1 MRPVGIAA
9 DRGRHL
15 GRYCY
20 FNRSAFRPV
29 GIQDVSQCCLYRYG
43 VNACR
48 MSTKCRARS
57 SVRGRPRY
65 TLSLGYTV
73 LDCVKEDV
81 EAAVGDGSMLNP
93 MIRFTA
99 FVRLRDNDQ
108 H

>member
-1 MRPVGIAA
+1 MPAE
-9 DRGRHL
+9 
-15 GRYCY
+15 
-20 FNRSAFRPV
+20 
-29 GIQDVSQCCLYRYG
+29 
-43 VNACR
+43 CR
-48 MSTKCRARS
+48 RRLLFEDDHDIHCH
-57 SVRGRPRY
+57 
-65 TLSLGYTV
+65 YTV